1 MPKVGYSEKE
11 RGQIR
16 EALIAVGLD
25 LMTKQGIQHT
35 TVEQI
40 YKKVGISRTFFYSFF
55 PNKEELIVEA
65 LYLQQPQLI
74 EYARKLMNDPAISW
88 RDKVKKFLHSL
99 CHGEKYGIAVL
110 TMEEQRLIFKRLSRD
125 SYKVFR
131 DKQLSLLHAILNSF
145 EIEADTEQLKLVLNL
160 TLLIVITCRALPE
173 NLPLLVSEASDGTA
187 EFQMEA
193 LVDYLEKLKC
203 KPIL

>member
-1 MPKVGYSEKE
+1 MYTRNVWVIMWGTISVSYTH
-11 RGQIR
+11 
-16 EALIAVGLD
+16 LD
-25 LMTKQGIQHT
+25 
-35 TVEQI
+35 V
-40 YKKVGISRTFFYSFF
+40 YKR
-55 PNKEELIVEA
+55 
-65 LYLQQPQLI
+65 Q
-74 EYARKLMNDPAISW
+74 
-88 RDKVKKFLHSL
+88 
-99 CHGEKYGIAVL
+99 
-110 TMEEQRLIFKRLSRD
+110 
-125 SYKVFR
+125 
-131 DKQLSLLHAILNSF
+131 ILNSF

>member
-1 MPKVGYSEKE
+1 MNNGK
-11 RGQIR
+11 
-16 EALIAVGLD
+16 
-25 LMTKQGIQHT
+25 
-35 TVEQI
+35 
-40 YKKVGISRTFFYSFF
+40 SR
-55 PNKEELIVEA
+55 NCNGK
-65 LYLQQPQLI
+65 
-74 EYARKLMNDPAISW
+74 
-88 RDKVKKFLHSL
+88 
-99 CHGEKYGIAVL
+99 
-110 TMEEQRLIFKRLSRD
+110 
-125 SYKVFR
+125 
-131 DKQLSLLHAILNSF
+131 HAILNSF